1 MATKDRSR
9 DDLIS
14 ELINMLAGP
23 VSTGVKAV
31 GQANQRRVEAM
42 DHLEQLC
49 AELRRIAD
57 VGRRMVDLLDE
68 VEAPLRAAAP
78 QIGRLAQIVGDALDE
93 APDDLGKRVA
103 NLVTSLEKLGD
114 GLGPLLMLAQGAAGM
129 FGGARPPAPAS
140 SPAAATPAATTT
152 RSQSETPAARAAK
165 KAPAKK
171 TPATKAPSENAPAKK
186 TAAKKTAAKKTAAKK
201 SPAKKAAAARRR

>member
-140 SPAAATPAATTT
+140 SPAAATPS
-152 RSQSETPAARAAK
+152 SQSETPAARAAK
-165 KAPAKK
+165 KAPA
-171 TPATKAPSENAPAKK
+171 ENAPAKK
-186 TAAKKTAAKKTAAKK
+186 TAAKKTAAKK
-201 SPAKKAAAARRR
+201 SPGKKASAARRR

>member
-1 MATKDRSR
+1 MATEDRSR

-31 GQANQRRVEAM
+31 GQANQRRLEAM
-42 DHLEQLC
+42 EHLEQVC
-49 AELRRIAD
+49 AELRRLAD
-57 VGRRMVDLLDE
+57 VSRRMVDLLDE

-78 QIGRLAQIVGDALDE
+78 QIGRLAQMVGDVLDE
-93 APDDLGKRVA
+93 APDDLGKR
-103 NLVTSLEKLGD
+103 LSHLMTSLEKLGD

-129 FGGARPPAPAS
+129 FGGARQPSAATSPTTPPATAKN
-140 SPAAATPAATTT
+140 ATVKKA
-152 RSQSETPAARAAK
+152 AAK

-171 TPATKAPSENAPAKK
+171 A
-186 TAAKKTAAKKTAAKK
+186 AAKKA
-201 SPAKKAAAARRR
+201 PAEKATGKASAAARRG

>member
-78 QIGRLAQIVGDALDE
+78 QIGRLAHIVGDALDE

-140 SPAAATPAATTT
+140 SPAAATPS
-152 RSQSETPAARAAK
+152 SQSETPTARAAK
-165 KAPAKK
+165 KAPAKKTPAKK

-186 TAAKKTAAKKTAAKK
+186 IAAKKTAAKKN
-201 SPAKKAAAARRR
+201 PAKKASAARRR